1 MDASSGEVSK
11 RTVRIRWNPLFQR
24 LQWRRLV
31 GTGAELL
38 PYLRPVR
45 HELVL
50 AFLCSLG
57 VVLTQIA
64 RPWPI
69 KMVFDYAL
77 TPAGKI
83 KWVFPFYLL
92 KGYGAMGIVSI
103 SCGLLFLVTLLWGL
117 FVYNQRYLVATA
129 GQEVVFA
136 LRRRLFAHLQRLS
149 LSYHR
154 RHHVGDLLLRATGD
168 TNMMREMLVDAT
180 LVVATEFLVLFAMVA
195 VMFWMDWQLT
205 LVSLSV
211 LPMLALSVFH
221 ISTELRGAVRSQRR
235 KEGRMASRF
244 GEMLQSV
251 PVIQAFGRERYENE
265 RFEGPNRQSLRQARR
280 TVRLEAA
287 LERTAEILIAT
298 GTGAVLWFGVRRV
311 LQGILTPGDLLVFVS
326 YLGGTYRP
334 LRRIAFVATRVSKAL
349 SCAERVF
356 AVLHA
361 DDRVR
366 VRRDAR
372 PAPRFRGRVSFK
384 DVSFAY
390 EPGRLVL
397 DRVSFTVQPG
407 QTLAIVGPN
416 GSGKSTLCALL
427 PRLYD
432 PTEGVITIDGEKIT
446 HFRLDTVREQIGVV
460 LQEPLLFA
468 GTVRE
473 NIAYGKPEAS
483 VEEIEAAARAAD
495 AHDFIVNL
503 PGGYDT
509 PVGERGATLSGGQ
522 RQKIAIARAILKDP
536 AILVLDEPT
545 TYLDATSAAQ
555 VNGTLARLSSGK
567 TTLRTA
573 HRLAEVRDADWILV
587 LHEGRVVQAGTHE
600 SLMKEE
606 GWYRQV
612 FELQRDDA
620 GAVPARA
627 PLELRHGTGPTN
639 RN

>member
-432 PTEGVITIDGEKIT
+432 PTEGVITIDGEKN
-446 HFRLDTVREQIGVV
+446 HALPSRHG
-460 LQEPLLFA
+460 P
-468 GTVRE
+468 GTDRR
-473 NIAYGKPEAS
+473 GF
-483 VEEIEAAARAAD
+483 ARAAAFRRNRAREHRLRKARGFGRRNRSSRPSRRRPRLHREPARGVRYAGGRARRD
-495 AHDFIVNL
+495 ALRGPASENRDCAGDPERSRHSR
-503 PGGYDT
+503 PGRTHHVPGRDL
-509 PVGERGATLSGGQ
+509 GGAGQ
-522 RQKIAIARAILKDP
+522 RDSRTPFLRKDH
-536 AILVLDEPT
+536 A
-545 TYLDATSAAQ
+545 S
-555 VNGTLARLSSGK
+555 
-567 TTLRTA
+567 
-573 HRLAEVRDADWILV
+573 H
-587 LHEGRVVQAGTHE
+587 
-600 SLMKEE
+600 
-606 GWYRQV
+606 
-612 FELQRDDA
+612 
-620 GAVPARA
+620 RA
-627 PLELRHGTGPTN
+627 PSRGGA
-639 RN
+639 